1 MGRSLCFRTL
11 FCVATSWELISLSIL
26 QSTDQCGTPGAIIGS
41 ALTICEKK
49 RKSLVPKLPIN
60 IVIIK

>member
-1 MGRSLCFRTL
+1 MNLRYRHGREFTVR
-11 FCVATSWELISLSIL
+11 FIIDVVL